1 MKSVQVKQL
10 EGNIS
15 PEKITVSLNREEFI
29 QYIRG
34 EKKWVVRSV
43 SSKYNEKNIVPKE
56 TIELK
61 LRNTQVS
68 ISAEVEKVHIFD
80 NFNQLLY
87 HPNYIEIL
95 PQQSSAKNQLF
106 VSFASKK
113 IDVNHKIILFNII
126 LELPDY
132 YNKFIITGG
141 PGFGKTTLLKE
152 LEKLGCN
159 VFHEAARTIIEE
171 QENSDDPILPWKDR
185 VRFDCKVIKKM
196 MLDYQQSKSS
206 FYNFYDRG
214 FPDLIG
220 WRKYANLETNDVKK
234 IAFIYPYERLVFFTK
249 PWQEIYESNKHRPYS
264 FKEASRINIIL
275 GNYYSNLGYIVE
287 YLPNENIKTRV
298 NFLFEKI
305 SEYRKKK

>member
-1 MKSVQVKQL
+1 MKSALVKQL

-15 PEKITVSLNREEFI
+15 QEKITVPLNREEFI

-68 ISAEVEKVHIFD
+68 ISAEVGKVYIFD
-80 NFNQLLY
+80 NFNQLLCN
-87 HPNYIEIL
+87 PNFIKFF
-95 PQQSSAKNQLF
+95 PQKSATNQLF
-106 VSFASKK
+106 VSK
-113 IDVNHKIILFNII
+113 VNFNQEIILFNII

-132 YNKFIITGG
+132 ENKFIITGG

-152 LEKLGCN
+152 LGKLGCN

-185 VRFDCKVIKKM
+185 VRFDCEVIKKM
-196 MLDYQQSKSS
+196 MLDYQQSKSN

-220 WRKYANLETNDVKK
+220 WRKYAQLETDDVEK
-234 IAFIYPYERLVFFTK
+234 IAFIYPYEKLVFLTK

-264 FKEASRINIIL
+264 FKEASRINKIL
-275 GNYYSNLGYIVE
+275 GNCYSKLGYIVE
-287 YLPNENIKTRV
+287 YLPNANIKTRV
-298 NFLFEKI
+298 NFLLKKI
-305 SEYRKKK
+305 SEYRKQK